1 MNSLFTLI
9 YSFCFQLRFYVFLFP
24 LILKELDRK
33 YNFKTSIRKLNEN
46 DNDLPKSLS
55 GKVCVI
61 TGGTRGIGAQVVKT
75 LLRKD
80 CHVIVGSSKES
91 QQEIDE
97 TIEKLMK
104 DIPEGK
110 GKLEIWRLDL
120 LSMSS
125 VMQFTQKFKNSKL
138 GLNYLIGNAGIGLTN
153 FKLSE
158 DGFESTFAINYLS
171 HCLLIY
177 NLLPIMVESGRQPNS
192 SESRIVLTASGIHN
206 AANLTFNGLNL
217 EKLYSPHLAY
227 AQSKLSMIMFTYKLS
242 RWLNDKSDWGQMVK
256 VHTLH
261 PGICKTDML
270 SNSKFVKVLG
280 PIIDLFVRVSF

>member
-1 MNSLFTLI
+1 MNSLLTLI
-9 YSFCFQLRFYVFLFP
+9 YSLFFQLRFYIFHFP
-24 LILKELDRK
+24 LILKEWNRK
-33 YNFKTSIRKLNEN
+33 YNFMTSIRKLNEN

-55 GKVCVI
+55 SKVCVI
-61 TGGTRGIGAQVVKT
+61 TGGTRGIGAEVVKT

-80 CHVIVGSSKES
+80 CHVIIGSSEEN
-91 QQEIDE
+91 QQKIDK
-97 TIEKLMK
+97 TFEKLMK

-110 GKLEIWRLDL
+110 GKLEIWSLNL

-125 VMQFTQKFKNSKL
+125 IMLFVQKFKNSKL

-192 SESRIVLTASGIHN
+192 SESRIVLTASGIHI
-206 AANLTFNGLNL
+206 AGNLRFNDLNL
-217 EKLYSPHLAY
+217 ETLYSPYLAY
-227 AQSKLSMIMFTYKLS
+227 GQSKLAIIMFTYKLS

-256 VHTLH
+256 VHTLN

-270 SNSKFVKVLG
+270 SSSQFVKVLN
-280 PIIDLFVRVSF
+280 PIIDLSVRVSF